1 MPHSFVASAAQLI
14 DYNQQNQLF
23 EQSKKNG
30 KQLGAVGVSWSVGAL
45 GAVHVSAPGR
55 RARVKP
61 RTQIPFG
68 KWVCVLGCVGCR
80 RRAPTCAT
88 CGVGVHPVGRRGS
101 GGGTERE
108 KNAPSLRGR
117 GRAPST
123 SIYRPLEQNC
133 AISFLSSKSFT
144 YMVPGCRMRR
154 ENSVDA
160 VCSLKISILWTSPLC
175 HVLCS

>member
-14 DYNQQNQLF
+14 DYNPLNQLF
-23 EQSKKNG
+23 EQSKKIG
-30 KQLGAVGVSWSVGAL
+30 KQSGTVGVSWSVGAF
-45 GAVHVSAPGR
+45 GAVVVSAPGR

-68 KWVCVLGCVGCR
+68 KWVCVVGCVGCR
-80 RRAPTCAT
+80 RRSPTCAT
-88 CGVGVHPVGRRGS
+88 CGAGVYPVGRRGS
-101 GGGTERE
+101 GGGMRGK

-117 GRAPST
+117 GGVPRA
-123 SIYRPLEQNC
+123 SIYRPLAQNC

-144 YMVPGCRMRR
+144 YIVPGCRMRR

-175 HVLCS
+175 QVLCS